1 MQSLNVKSSA
11 VSQLNV
17 DELETIAQVEYK
29 NGKKYTYF
37 DVATDAIRELL
48 FNSKPDTSIG
58 QWVNNN
64 LLNTQRPYQLGFT
77 D

>member
-17 DELETIAQVEYK
+17 DELERIAQVEYK

>member
-17 DELETIAQVEYK
+17 DELERIAQVEYK

-48 FNSKPDTSIG
+48 FNTSPDYSIG
-58 QWVNNN
+58 SWVNRN
-64 LLNTQRPYQLGFT
+64 LLNTERTYQLGFT

>member
-17 DELETIAQVEYK
+17 DELERIAQVEYK

-64 LLNTQRPYQLGFT
+64 LLNTQRPYQFGFT

>member
-17 DELETIAQVEYK
+17 DELERIAQVEYK

-64 LLNTQRPYQLGFT
+64 LLNTQRPYQLGLN